1 MYMAM
6 DQTNVTIEQ
15 VASKALQGDDRLL
28 RGMVMALLRENPNL
42 TDITRPQTDDH
53 RILAASASLLELF
66 AQRSNQSPPEWT
78 KEIGPLPEP
87 VYLVNGIGEATT
99 KFIRRLADDQS
110 PEPLRKR
117 GFLATPNY
125 LTFV

>member
-1 MYMAM
+1 MER
-6 DQTNVTIEQ
+6 TNITIEQ
-15 VASKALQGDDRLL
+15 IASKALEGNDRLL

-42 TDITRPQTDDH
+42 SDIARPQTDDQ
-53 RILAASASLLELF
+53 RVLAASASLLELF
-66 AQRSNQSPPEWT
+66 AQRYNQAPPDWT
-78 KEIGPLPEP
+78 KEVGPLPEP
-87 VYLVNGIGEATT
+87 VYLVNGIGPATR
-99 KFIRRLADDQS
+99 KYLHRIADAQS

>member
-1 MYMAM
+1 MKR
-6 DQTNVTIEQ
+6 TNVRIEQ
-15 VASKALQGDDRLL
+15 IAKKALEGNDRLL
-28 RGMVMALLRENPNL
+28 RGMVMALLRENPTL
-42 TDITRPQTDDH
+42 SDIPKPQTDDQ

-66 AQRSNQSPPEWT
+66 ALRSNQSPPEWT
-78 KEIGPLPEP
+78 KEIGPLPETI
-87 VYLVNGIGEATT
+87 YLVHGIGEATR
-99 KFIRRLADDQS
+99 KYARRLADAQS

>member
-1 MYMAM
+1 MAM
-6 DQTNVTIEQ
+6 KRTNVTIEQ
-15 VASKALQGDDRLL
+15 IASKALEGNDRLL
-28 RGMVMALLRENPNL
+28 RGMVMALLDENPTL
-42 TDITRPQTDDH
+42 SDILRPQTDDQ

-87 VYLVNGIGEATT
+87 VYLVNGIGPATRGYL
-99 KFIRRLADDQS
+99 RRIADAQS